1 MPKIWKSPN
10 FLVSL
15 RRTNIIM
22 TTESIKILYIRCLF
36 AALVCIYACQVEASS
51 VGIFEKSAF
60 TSSANISLLVQNLQ
74 TGEIIDSYR
83 PCNVAPPASV
93 MKLLPTA
100 TALETLGE
108 DYQFCTYIEYSG
120 YISDGILHGDLYVRG
135 TGDPTLGSQK
145 IGDSNFLNRWVKVIR
160 EAGIKQIRGQVIAD
174 MSYFDA
180 DAINP
185 GWIWE
190 DIGNYY
196 APGVYALSY
205 MDNTMNVVLR
215 SGPIGS
221 IADVQYTVP
230 KVPGIKFD
238 NHIRCTNITHDGAY
252 VHGAAYNYTRYLTG
266 SVPSNQGSFGVQ
278 GDLPNPGLLLVQ
290 NLSKRLEDCGI
301 EISAEPTYISEANG
315 VKRTLLYT
323 WLSPT
328 LREIVYETN
337 IHSNNLY
344 AESVFRTFGTRYSIP
359 GTIHNSADF
368 EKDFWMRRGVE
379 IRSARIVDGCGLAP
393 QDAISAQTLVQL
405 LTYMYHSANKEAF
418 YASLPVSGKTGTLR
432 SLLAGTELSGK
443 VHAKSGTIAATKNFA
458 GYIELPN
465 GQTWV
470 FAVMV
475 SFGNGKSKD
484 IQRVIGNYLLDL
496 YKTKGQQQPTLDD

>member
-1 MPKIWKSPN
+1 MPLWFCASAESLDIFMNSP
-10 FLVSL
+10 V
-15 RRTNIIM
+15 TA
-22 TTESIKILYIRCLF
+22 T
-36 AALVCIYACQVEASS
+36 
-51 VGIFEKSAF
+51 
-60 TSSANISLLVQNLQ
+60 ANISLLVQNLQ
-74 TGEIIDSYR
+74 TGELIDCYR
-83 PCNVAPPASV
+83 PQNVAPPASV

-100 TALETLGE
+100 TALETLGA
-108 DYQFCTYIEYSG
+108 DYRFSTYIEYSG
-120 YISDGILHGDLYVRG
+120 SISDGVLHGDLYVRG

-145 IGDSNFLNRWVKVIR
+145 TGDRNFLTRWVKAIR
-160 EAGIKQIRGQVIAD
+160 EAGIREIRGAVIAD
-174 MSYFDA
+174 LSYFDA

-215 SGPIGS
+215 SGAVGS
-221 IADVQYTVP
+221 IAEVQYTVP
-230 KVPGIKFD
+230 EVPGVQFD
-238 NHIRCTNITHDGAY
+238 NHIRCTSITHDGAY

-290 NLSKRLEDCGI
+290 HLSQRLEESGVTI
-301 EISAEPTYISEANG
+301 TAEPMYISEADG
-315 VKRTLLYT
+315 KHRTLLYT
-323 WLSPT
+323 WQSPT
-328 LREIVYETN
+328 LREIIYETN
-337 IHSNNLY
+337 IHSNNLF
-344 AESVFRTFGTRYSIP
+344 AESLFRTFGGRYQLP
-359 GTIHNSADF
+359 CTIHNSADF
-368 EKDFWMRRGVE
+368 EKDYWQRRGVK

-393 QDAISAQTLVQL
+393 QDAVSAETLVQL
-405 LTYMYHSANKEAF
+405 LTYMYRSPSKDAF
-418 YASLPVSGKTGTLR
+418 YASLPVSGQSGTLR
-432 SLLAGTELSGK
+432 SLLPGTELAGRI
-443 VHAKSGTIAATKNFA
+443 HAKSGTIAATKNFA

-475 SFGNGKSKD
+475 SFGNGKPKD

-496 YKTKGQQQPTLDD
+496 YRTKGKQ

>member
-1 MPKIWKSPN
+1 MPLWFCASAESLDIFMNSP
-10 FLVSL
+10 V
-15 RRTNIIM
+15 TA
-22 TTESIKILYIRCLF
+22 T
-36 AALVCIYACQVEASS
+36 
-51 VGIFEKSAF
+51 
-60 TSSANISLLVQNLQ
+60 ANISLLVQNLQ
-74 TGEIIDSYR
+74 TGELIDCYR
-83 PCNVAPPASV
+83 PQNVAPPASV

-100 TALETLGE
+100 TALETLGA
-108 DYQFCTYIEYSG
+108 DYRFSTYIEYSG
-120 YISDGILHGDLYVRG
+120 SISDGVLHGDLYVRG

-145 IGDSNFLNRWVKVIR
+145 TGDRNFLTRWVKAIRDAGIR
-160 EAGIKQIRGQVIAD
+160 EIRGAVIAD
-174 MSYFDA
+174 LSYFDA

-215 SGPIGS
+215 SGAVGS
-221 IADVQYTVP
+221 IAEVQYTVP
-230 KVPGIKFD
+230 EVPGVQFD
-238 NHIRCTNITHDGAY
+238 NHIRCTSITHDGAY

-290 NLSKRLEDCGI
+290 HLSQRLEESGVTI
-301 EISAEPTYISEANG
+301 TAEPMYISEADG
-315 VKRTLLYT
+315 KHRTLLYT
-323 WLSPT
+323 WQSPT
-328 LREIVYETN
+328 LREIIYETN

-344 AESVFRTFGTRYSIP
+344 AESLFRTFGGRYQLP
-359 GTIHNSADF
+359 CTIHNSADF
-368 EKDFWMRRGVE
+368 EKDYWQRRGVK

-393 QDAISAQTLVQL
+393 QDAVSAETLVQL
-405 LTYMYHSANKEAF
+405 LTYMYRSPSKDAF
-418 YASLPVSGKTGTLR
+418 YASLPVSGQSGTLR
-432 SLLAGTELSGK
+432 SLLPGTELAGRI
-443 VHAKSGTIAATKNFA
+443 HAKSGTIAATKNFA

-475 SFGNGKSKD
+475 SFGNGKPKD

-496 YKTKGQQQPTLDD
+496 YKAKGR

>member
-1 MPKIWKSPN
+1 MPLWFCASAESLDIFMNSP
-10 FLVSL
+10 V
-15 RRTNIIM
+15 TA
-22 TTESIKILYIRCLF
+22 T
-36 AALVCIYACQVEASS
+36 
-51 VGIFEKSAF
+51 
-60 TSSANISLLVQNLQ
+60 ANISLLVQNLQ
-74 TGEIIDSYR
+74 TGELVDCYR
-83 PCNVAPPASV
+83 PQNVAPPASV

-100 TALETLGE
+100 TALETLGA
-108 DYQFCTYIEYSG
+108 DYRFSTYIEYSG
-120 YISDGILHGDLYVRG
+120 SISDGVLHGDLYVRG

-145 IGDSNFLNRWVKVIR
+145 TGDRNFLTRWVKAIR
-160 EAGIKQIRGQVIAD
+160 EAGIREIRGAVIAD
-174 MSYFDA
+174 LSYFDA

-215 SGPIGS
+215 SGAVGS
-221 IADVQYTVP
+221 IAEVQYTVP
-230 KVPGIKFD
+230 EVPGVQFD
-238 NHIRCTNITHDGAY
+238 NHIRCTSITHDGAY

-290 NLSKRLEDCGI
+290 HLSQRLEESGVTI
-301 EISAEPTYISEANG
+301 TAEPMYISEADG
-315 VKRTLLYT
+315 KHRTLLYT
-323 WLSPT
+323 WQSPT
-328 LREIVYETN
+328 LREIIYETN

-344 AESVFRTFGTRYSIP
+344 AESLFRTFGGRYQLP
-359 GTIHNSADF
+359 CTIHNSADF
-368 EKDFWMRRGVE
+368 EKDYWLRRGVK

-393 QDAISAQTLVQL
+393 QDAVSAETLVQL
-405 LTYMYHSANKEAF
+405 LTYMYRSPSKDAF
-418 YASLPVSGKTGTLR
+418 YASLPVSGQSGTLR
-432 SLLAGTELSGK
+432 SLLPGTELAGRI
-443 VHAKSGTIAATKNFA
+443 HAKSGTIAATKNFA

-475 SFGNGKSKD
+475 SFGNGKPKD

-496 YKTKGQQQPTLDD
+496 YRTKGKQ

>member
-1 MPKIWKSPN
+1 MLFAVLLSTNVRSESLDIFLKSP
-10 FLVSL
+10 V
-15 RRTNIIM
+15 T
-22 TTESIKILYIRCLF
+22 
-36 AALVCIYACQVEASS
+36 A
-51 VGIFEKSAF
+51 
-60 TSSANISLLVQNLQ
+60 SANISLLVQDLHS
-74 TGEIIDSYR
+74 GELIDCYR
-83 PCNVAPPASV
+83 PQNVAPPASV

-100 TALETLGE
+100 TALETLGA
-108 DYQFCTYIEYSG
+108 DYRFSTYIEYSG
-120 YISDGILHGDLYVRG
+120 YISNGVLYGDLYVRG

-145 IGDSNFLNRWVKVIR
+145 VGDRNFLNRWVKAIR
-160 EAGIKQIRGQVIAD
+160 EAGIREIHGAVIAD
-174 MSYFDA
+174 LSYFDA
-180 DAINP
+180 DAVNP

-215 SGPIGS
+215 SGAVGS
-221 IADVQYTVP
+221 IAEVQYTVP
-230 KVPGIKFD
+230 EVPGVKFD
-238 NHIRCTNITHDGAY
+238 NHIRCTNITHDGAF

-266 SVPSNQGSFGVQ
+266 SVPSNEGSFGVQ

-290 NLSKRLEDCGI
+290 HLSQKLEENGI
-301 EISAEPTYISEANG
+301 TTTAEPMYISEADG
-315 VKRTLLYT
+315 KSRTLLYT

-328 LREIVYETN
+328 LREIVIETN
-337 IHSNNLY
+337 THSNNLF
-344 AESVFRTFGTRYSIP
+344 AESVFRTFGARYTLP
-359 GTIHNSADF
+359 CTIHNSADF
-368 EKDFWMRRGVE
+368 EKDYWLRRGIN

-393 QDAISAQTLVQL
+393 QDAISAETLVQL
-405 LTYMYHSANKEAF
+405 LTFMYRSQNKDAF
-418 YASLPVSGKTGTLR
+418 YASLPVSGQSGTLR
-432 SLLAGTELSGK
+432 SLLPGTELDGR

-496 YKTKGQQQPTLDD
+496 YRTKGKQ

>member
-1 MPKIWKSPN
+1 VPLWFCASAESLDIFMNSP
-10 FLVSL
+10 V
-15 RRTNIIM
+15 TA
-22 TTESIKILYIRCLF
+22 T
-36 AALVCIYACQVEASS
+36 
-51 VGIFEKSAF
+51 
-60 TSSANISLLVQNLQ
+60 ANISLLVQNLQ
-74 TGEIIDSYR
+74 TGELIDCYR
-83 PCNVAPPASV
+83 PQNVAPPASV

-100 TALETLGE
+100 TALETLGA
-108 DYQFCTYIEYSG
+108 DYRFSTYIEYSG
-120 YISDGILHGDLYVRG
+120 SISDGVLHGDLYVRG

-145 IGDSNFLNRWVKVIR
+145 TGDRNFLTRWVKAIR
-160 EAGIKQIRGQVIAD
+160 EAGIREIRGAVIAD
-174 MSYFDA
+174 LSYFDA

-215 SGPIGS
+215 SGAVGS
-221 IADVQYTVP
+221 IAEVQYTVP
-230 KVPGIKFD
+230 EVPGVQFD
-238 NHIRCTNITHDGAY
+238 NHIRCTSITHDGAY

-290 NLSKRLEDCGI
+290 HLSQRLEESGVTI
-301 EISAEPTYISEANG
+301 TAEPMYISEADG
-315 VKRTLLYT
+315 KHRTLLYT
-323 WLSPT
+323 WQSPT
-328 LREIVYETN
+328 LREIIYETN

-344 AESVFRTFGTRYSIP
+344 AESLFRTFGGRYQLP
-359 GTIHNSADF
+359 CTIHNSADF
-368 EKDFWMRRGVE
+368 EKDYWQRRGVK

-393 QDAISAQTLVQL
+393 QDAVSAETLVQL
-405 LTYMYHSANKEAF
+405 LTYMYRSPSKDAF
-418 YASLPVSGKTGTLR
+418 YASLPVSGQSGTLR
-432 SLLAGTELSGK
+432 SLLPGTELAGRI
-443 VHAKSGTIAATKNFA
+443 HAKSGTIAATKNFA

-475 SFGNGKSKD
+475 SFGNGKPKD

-496 YKTKGQQQPTLDD
+496 YKSKGR

>member
-1 MPKIWKSPN
+1 MLFTVLLSTNVRSESLDIFLKSP
-10 FLVSL
+10 V
-15 RRTNIIM
+15 T
-22 TTESIKILYIRCLF
+22 
-36 AALVCIYACQVEASS
+36 A
-51 VGIFEKSAF
+51 
-60 TSSANISLLVQNLQ
+60 SANISLLVQDLHS
-74 TGEIIDSYR
+74 GELIDCYR
-83 PCNVAPPASV
+83 PQNVAPPASV

-100 TALETLGE
+100 TALETLGA
-108 DYQFCTYIEYSG
+108 DYRFSTYIEYSG
-120 YISDGILHGDLYVRG
+120 YISNGVLHGDLYVRG

-145 IGDSNFLNRWVKVIR
+145 VGDRNFLNRWVKAIR
-160 EAGIKQIRGQVIAD
+160 EAGIREIRGAVIAD
-174 MSYFDA
+174 LSYFDA

-205 MDNTMNVVLR
+205 MDNTMNIVLR
-215 SGPIGS
+215 SGAVGS
-221 IADVQYTVP
+221 IAEVQYTVP
-230 KVPGIKFD
+230 EVPGVKFD
-238 NHIRCTNITHDGAY
+238 NHIRCTNITHDGAF

-266 SVPSNQGSFGVQ
+266 SVPSNEGSFGVQ
-278 GDLPNPGLLLVQ
+278 GDLPNPGLLLAQ
-290 NLSKRLEDCGI
+290 HLSQKLEENGI
-301 EISAEPTYISEANG
+301 TTTAEPMYISEADG
-315 VKRTLLYT
+315 KSRILIYT

-328 LREIVYETN
+328 LREIVIETN
-337 IHSNNLY
+337 THSNNLF
-344 AESVFRTFGTRYSIP
+344 AESVFRTFGARYTLP
-359 GTIHNSADF
+359 CTIHNSADF
-368 EKDFWMRRGVE
+368 EKDYWLRRGIN

-393 QDAISAQTLVQL
+393 QDAISAETLVQL
-405 LTYMYHSANKEAF
+405 LTFMYRSQNKDAF
-418 YASLPVSGKTGTLR
+418 YASLPVSGQSGTLR
-432 SLLAGTELSGK
+432 SLLPGTELDGR

-496 YKTKGQQQPTLDD
+496 YRTKGKQ

>member
-1 MPKIWKSPN
+1 MPLWFCASAESLDIFMNSP
-10 FLVSL
+10 V
-15 RRTNIIM
+15 TA
-22 TTESIKILYIRCLF
+22 T
-36 AALVCIYACQVEASS
+36 
-51 VGIFEKSAF
+51 
-60 TSSANISLLVQNLQ
+60 ANISLLVQNLQ
-74 TGEIIDSYR
+74 TGELIDCYR
-83 PCNVAPPASV
+83 PQNVAPPASV

-100 TALETLGE
+100 TALETLGA
-108 DYQFCTYIEYSG
+108 DYRFSTYIEYSG
-120 YISDGILHGDLYVRG
+120 SISDGVLHGDLYVRG

-145 IGDSNFLNRWVKVIR
+145 TGDRNFLTRWVKAIR
-160 EAGIKQIRGQVIAD
+160 EAGIREIRGAVIAD
-174 MSYFDA
+174 LSYFDA

-215 SGPIGS
+215 SGAVGS
-221 IADVQYTVP
+221 IAEVQYTVP
-230 KVPGIKFD
+230 EVPGVQFD
-238 NHIRCTNITHDGAY
+238 NHIRCTSITHDGAY

-290 NLSKRLEDCGI
+290 HLSQRLEESGVTI
-301 EISAEPTYISEANG
+301 TAEPMYISEADG
-315 VKRTLLYT
+315 KHRTLLYT
-323 WLSPT
+323 WQSPT
-328 LREIVYETN
+328 LREIIYETN

-344 AESVFRTFGTRYSIP
+344 AESLFRTFGGRYQLP
-359 GTIHNSADF
+359 CTIHNSADF
-368 EKDFWMRRGVE
+368 EKDYWQRRGVK

-393 QDAISAQTLVQL
+393 QDAVSAETLVQL
-405 LTYMYHSANKEAF
+405 LTYMYRSPSKDAF
-418 YASLPVSGKTGTLR
+418 YASLPVSGQSGTLR
-432 SLLAGTELSGK
+432 SLLPGTELAGRI
-443 VHAKSGTIAATKNFA
+443 HAKSGTIAATKNFA

-475 SFGNGKSKD
+475 SFGNGKPKD

-496 YKTKGQQQPTLDD
+496 YKSKGR

>member
-1 MPKIWKSPN
+1 MNSP
-10 FLVSL
+10 V
-15 RRTNIIM
+15 TA
-22 TTESIKILYIRCLF
+22 T
-36 AALVCIYACQVEASS
+36 
-51 VGIFEKSAF
+51 
-60 TSSANISLLVQNLQ
+60 ANISLLVQNLQ
-74 TGEIIDSYR
+74 TGELIDCYR
-83 PCNVAPPASV
+83 PQNVAPPASV

-100 TALETLGE
+100 TALETLGA
-108 DYQFCTYIEYSG
+108 DYRFSTYIEYSG
-120 YISDGILHGDLYVRG
+120 SISDGVLHGDLYVRG

-145 IGDSNFLNRWVKVIR
+145 TGDRNFLTRWVKAIR
-160 EAGIKQIRGQVIAD
+160 EAGIREIRGAVIAD
-174 MSYFDA
+174 LSYFDA

-215 SGPIGS
+215 SGAVGS
-221 IADVQYTVP
+221 IAEVQYTVP
-230 KVPGIKFD
+230 EVPGVQFD
-238 NHIRCTNITHDGAY
+238 NHIRCTSITHDGAY

-290 NLSKRLEDCGI
+290 HLSQRLEESGVTI
-301 EISAEPTYISEANG
+301 TAEPMYISEADG
-315 VKRTLLYT
+315 KHRTLLYT
-323 WLSPT
+323 WQSPT
-328 LREIVYETN
+328 LREIIYETN

-344 AESVFRTFGTRYSIP
+344 AESLFRTFGGRYQLP
-359 GTIHNSADF
+359 CTIHNSADF
-368 EKDFWMRRGVE
+368 EKDYWQRRGVK

-393 QDAISAQTLVQL
+393 QDAVSAETLVQL
-405 LTYMYHSANKEAF
+405 LTYMYRSPSKDAF
-418 YASLPVSGKTGTLR
+418 YASLPVSGQSGTLR
-432 SLLAGTELSGK
+432 SLLPGTELAGRI
-443 VHAKSGTIAATKNFA
+443 HAKSGTIAATKNFA

-475 SFGNGKSKD
+475 SFGNGKPKD

-496 YKTKGQQQPTLDD
+496 YRTKGKQ

>member
-1 MPKIWKSPN
+1 MPLWFCASAESLDIFMNSP
-10 FLVSL
+10 V
-15 RRTNIIM
+15 TA
-22 TTESIKILYIRCLF
+22 T
-36 AALVCIYACQVEASS
+36 
-51 VGIFEKSAF
+51 
-60 TSSANISLLVQNLQ
+60 ANISLLVQNLQ
-74 TGEIIDSYR
+74 TGELIDCYR
-83 PCNVAPPASV
+83 PQNVAPPASV

-100 TALETLGE
+100 TALETLGA
-108 DYQFCTYIEYSG
+108 DYRFSTYIEYSG
-120 YISDGILHGDLYVRG
+120 SISDGVLHGDLYVRG

-145 IGDSNFLNRWVKVIR
+145 TGDRNFLTRWVKAIRDAGIR
-160 EAGIKQIRGQVIAD
+160 EIRGAVIAD
-174 MSYFDA
+174 LSYFDA

-215 SGPIGS
+215 SGAVGS
-221 IADVQYTVP
+221 IAEVQYTVP
-230 KVPGIKFD
+230 EVPGVQFD
-238 NHIRCTNITHDGAY
+238 NHIRCTSITHDGAY

-290 NLSKRLEDCGI
+290 HLSQRLEESGVTI
-301 EISAEPTYISEANG
+301 TAEPMYISEADG
-315 VKRTLLYT
+315 KHRTLLYT
-323 WLSPT
+323 WQSPT
-328 LREIVYETN
+328 LREIIYETN

-344 AESVFRTFGTRYSIP
+344 AESLFRTFGGRYQLP
-359 GTIHNSADF
+359 CTIHNSADF
-368 EKDFWMRRGVE
+368 EKDYWQRRGVK

-393 QDAISAQTLVQL
+393 QDAVSAETLVQL
-405 LTYMYHSANKEAF
+405 LTYMYRSPSKDAF
-418 YASLPVSGKTGTLR
+418 YASLPVSGQSGTLR
-432 SLLAGTELSGK
+432 SLLPGTELAGRI
-443 VHAKSGTIAATKNFA
+443 HAKSGTIAATKNFA

-475 SFGNGKSKD
+475 SFGNGKPKD

-496 YKTKGQQQPTLDD
+496 YRTKGKQ

>member
-1 MPKIWKSPN
+1 MLFTVLLSTNVRSESLDIFLKSP
-10 FLVSL
+10 V
-15 RRTNIIM
+15 T
-22 TTESIKILYIRCLF
+22 
-36 AALVCIYACQVEASS
+36 A
-51 VGIFEKSAF
+51 
-60 TSSANISLLVQNLQ
+60 SANISLLVQDLHS
-74 TGEIIDSYR
+74 GELIDCYR
-83 PCNVAPPASV
+83 PQNVAPPASV

-100 TALETLGE
+100 TALETLGA
-108 DYQFCTYIEYSG
+108 DYRFSTYIEYSG
-120 YISDGILHGDLYVRG
+120 YISNGVLHGDLYVRG

-145 IGDSNFLNRWVKVIR
+145 VGDRNFLNRWVKAIR
-160 EAGIKQIRGQVIAD
+160 EAGIREIRGAVIAD
-174 MSYFDA
+174 LSYFDA

-205 MDNTMNVVLR
+205 MDNTMNIVLR
-215 SGPIGS
+215 SGAVGS
-221 IADVQYTVP
+221 IAEVQYTVP
-230 KVPGIKFD
+230 EVPGVKFD
-238 NHIRCTNITHDGAY
+238 NHIRCTNITHDGAF

-266 SVPSNQGSFGVQ
+266 SVPSNEGSFGVQ
-278 GDLPNPGLLLVQ
+278 GDLPNPGLLLAQ
-290 NLSKRLEDCGI
+290 HLSQKLEENDI
-301 EISAEPTYISEANG
+301 TTTAEPMYISEADG
-315 VKRTLLYT
+315 KSRTLIYT

-328 LREIVYETN
+328 LREIVIETN
-337 IHSNNLY
+337 THSNNLF
-344 AESVFRTFGTRYSIP
+344 AESVFRTFGARYTLP
-359 GTIHNSADF
+359 CTIHNSADF
-368 EKDFWMRRGVE
+368 EKDYWLRRGIN

-393 QDAISAQTLVQL
+393 QDAISAETLVQL
-405 LTYMYHSANKEAF
+405 LTFMYRSQNKDAF
-418 YASLPVSGKTGTLR
+418 YASLPVSGQSGTLR
-432 SLLAGTELSGK
+432 SLLPGTELDGR

-496 YKTKGQQQPTLDD
+496 YRTKGKQ

>member
-1 MPKIWKSPN
+1 MPLWFCASAESLDIFMNSP
-10 FLVSL
+10 V
-15 RRTNIIM
+15 TA
-22 TTESIKILYIRCLF
+22 T
-36 AALVCIYACQVEASS
+36 
-51 VGIFEKSAF
+51 
-60 TSSANISLLVQNLQ
+60 ANISLLVQNLQ
-74 TGEIIDSYR
+74 TGELIDCYR
-83 PCNVAPPASV
+83 PQNVAPPASV

-100 TALETLGE
+100 TALETLGA
-108 DYQFCTYIEYSG
+108 DYRFSTYIEYSG
-120 YISDGILHGDLYVRG
+120 SISDGVLHGDLYVRG

-145 IGDSNFLNRWVKVIR
+145 TGDRNFLTRWVKAIRDAGIR
-160 EAGIKQIRGQVIAD
+160 EIRGAVIAD
-174 MSYFDA
+174 LSYFDA

-215 SGPIGS
+215 SGAVGS
-221 IADVQYTVP
+221 IAEVQYTVP
-230 KVPGIKFD
+230 EVPGVQFD
-238 NHIRCTNITHDGAY
+238 NHIRCTSITHDGAY

-290 NLSKRLEDCGI
+290 HLSQRLEESGVTI
-301 EISAEPTYISEANG
+301 TAEPMYISEVDG
-315 VKRTLLYT
+315 KHRTLLYT
-323 WLSPT
+323 WQSPT
-328 LREIVYETN
+328 LREIIYETN

-344 AESVFRTFGTRYSIP
+344 AESLFRTFGGRYQLP
-359 GTIHNSADF
+359 CTIHNSADF
-368 EKDFWMRRGVE
+368 EKDYWLRRGVK

-393 QDAISAQTLVQL
+393 QDAVSAETLVQL
-405 LTYMYHSANKEAF
+405 LTYMYRSPSKDAF
-418 YASLPVSGKTGTLR
+418 YASLPVSGQSGTLR
-432 SLLAGTELSGK
+432 SLLPGTELAGRI
-443 VHAKSGTIAATKNFA
+443 HAKSGTIAATKNFA

-475 SFGNGKSKD
+475 SFGNGKPKD

-496 YKTKGQQQPTLDD
+496 YRTKGKQ

>member
-1 MPKIWKSPN
+1 MRNILRNICTIAVCLPVWLSASAESLDIFLKSP
-10 FLVSL
+10 V
-15 RRTNIIM
+15 
-22 TTESIKILYIRCLF
+22 
-36 AALVCIYACQVEASS
+36 
-51 VGIFEKSAF
+51 
-60 TSSANISLLVQNLQ
+60 TSTANISLLVQNLQ
-74 TGEIIDSYR
+74 TGELIDCYR
-83 PCNVAPPASV
+83 PQNVAPPASV

-100 TALETLGE
+100 TALETLGA
-108 DYQFCTYIEYSG
+108 DYRFSTYIEHSG
-120 YISDGILHGDLYVRG
+120 YINGGILYGDLYVRG

-145 IGDSNFLNRWVKVIR
+145 IGDRNFLNRWVKAIR
-160 EAGIKQIRGQVIAD
+160 EAGIREIRGAVIAD
-174 MSYFDA
+174 LSYFDA

-215 SGPIGS
+215 SGAVGS
-221 IADVQYTVP
+221 IAEVQYTVP
-230 KVPGIKFD
+230 EVPGVQFD
-238 NHIRCTNITHDGAY
+238 NHIRCTSITHDGAY

-290 NLSKRLEDCGI
+290 HLSQRLEESGVTI
-301 EISAEPTYISEANG
+301 TAEPMYISEADG
-315 VKRTLLYT
+315 KSRTLIYT

-328 LREIVYETN
+328 LREIIYETN
-337 IHSNNLY
+337 IHSNNLF
-344 AESVFRTFGTRYSIP
+344 AESLFRTFGGRYWLP
-359 GTIHNSADF
+359 CTIHNSADF
-368 EKDFWMRRGVE
+368 EKDYWLRRGVK

-393 QDAISAQTLVQL
+393 QDAVSAETLVQL
-405 LTYMYHSANKEAF
+405 LTYMYRSPNKDAF
-418 YASLPVSGKTGTLR
+418 YASLPVSGQSGTLR
-432 SLLAGTELSGK
+432 SLLPGTELDGR

-484 IQRVIGNYLLDL
+484 IQCVIGNYLLDL
-496 YKTKGQQQPTLDD
+496 YKTKGK

>member
-1 MPKIWKSPN
+1 MPLWFCASAESLDIFMNSP
-10 FLVSL
+10 V
-15 RRTNIIM
+15 TA
-22 TTESIKILYIRCLF
+22 T
-36 AALVCIYACQVEASS
+36 
-51 VGIFEKSAF
+51 
-60 TSSANISLLVQNLQ
+60 ANISLLVQNLQ
-74 TGEIIDSYR
+74 TGELIDCYR
-83 PCNVAPPASV
+83 PQNVAPPASV

-100 TALETLGE
+100 TALETLGA
-108 DYQFCTYIEYSG
+108 DYRFSTYIEYSG
-120 YISDGILHGDLYVRG
+120 SISDGVLHGDLYVRG

-145 IGDSNFLNRWVKVIR
+145 TGDRNFLTRWVKAIR
-160 EAGIKQIRGQVIAD
+160 EAGIREIRGAVIAD
-174 MSYFDA
+174 LSYFDA

-215 SGPIGS
+215 SGAVGS
-221 IADVQYTVP
+221 IAEVQYTVP
-230 KVPGIKFD
+230 EVPGVQFD
-238 NHIRCTNITHDGAY
+238 NHIRCTSITHDGAY

-290 NLSKRLEDCGI
+290 HLSQRLEESGVTI
-301 EISAEPTYISEANG
+301 TAEPMYISEADG
-315 VKRTLLYT
+315 KHRTLLYT
-323 WLSPT
+323 WQSPT
-328 LREIVYETN
+328 LREIIYETN

-344 AESVFRTFGTRYSIP
+344 AESLFRTFGGRYQLP
-359 GTIHNSADF
+359 CTIHNSADF
-368 EKDFWMRRGVE
+368 EKDYWQRRGVK

-393 QDAISAQTLVQL
+393 QDAVSAETLVQL
-405 LTYMYHSANKEAF
+405 LTYMYRSPSKDAF
-418 YASLPVSGKTGTLR
+418 YASLPVSGQSGTLR
-432 SLLAGTELSGK
+432 SLLPGTELAGRI
-443 VHAKSGTIAATKNFA
+443 HAKSGTIAATKNFA

-475 SFGNGKSKD
+475 SFGNGKPKD

-496 YKTKGQQQPTLDD
+496 YKAKGR

>member
-1 MPKIWKSPN
+1 MTRN
-10 FLVSL
+10 FK
-15 RRTNIIM
+15 TYIILAWLCVFVCFVQA
-22 TTESIKILYIRCLF
+22 ESID
-36 AALVCIYACQVEASS
+36 
-51 VGIFEKSAF
+51 IFLKNPVTA
-60 TSSANISLLVQNLQ
+60 SANISLLVQDLHS
-74 TGEIIDSYR
+74 GEVIDSYR
-83 PCNVAPPASV
+83 ATNVAPPASV

-100 TALETLGE
+100 TALETLGA
-108 DYQFCTYIEYSG
+108 DYRFSTYIEYSG
-120 YISDGILHGDLYVRG
+120 YIADGVLHGDLYVRG

-145 IGDSNFLNRWVKVIR
+145 VGDRNFLNRWAKAIR
-160 EAGIKQIRGQVIAD
+160 EAGIREIRGQVIAD
-174 MSYFDA
+174 LSYFDA

-205 MDNTMNVVLR
+205 LDNTMNVVLR
-215 SGPIGS
+215 SGSVGS
-221 IADVQYTVP
+221 IAEVQYTVP
-230 KVPGIKFD
+230 EVPGVQFE
-238 NHIRCTNITHDGAY
+238 NHIRCTSITHDGAF

-290 NLSKRLEDCGI
+290 HLSKRLEESGVVI
-301 EISAEPTYISEANG
+301 TAEPTYISETDG
-315 VKRTLLYT
+315 KSRTLLYT
-323 WLSPT
+323 WQSAP
-328 LREIVYETN
+328 LRDIIFETN

-344 AESVFRTFGTRYSIP
+344 AESLFRTFGARYTLP
-359 GTIHNSADF
+359 CTIHNSADF
-368 EKDFWMRRGVE
+368 EQDYWLRRGVN

-393 QDAISAQTLVQL
+393 QDAISAETLVQL
-405 LTYMYHSANKEAF
+405 LTYMYRSPNKDAF
-418 YASLPVSGKTGTLR
+418 YASLPVSGQSGTLR
-432 SLLAGTELSGK
+432 SLLPGTELAGK

-475 SFGNGKSKD
+475 SFGNGKAKQ
-484 IQRVIGNYLLDL
+484 IQSVIGSYLLDL
-496 YKTKGQQQPTLDD
+496 YKAKGEK

>member
-1 MPKIWKSPN
+1 MPLWFCASAESLDIFMNSP
-10 FLVSL
+10 V
-15 RRTNIIM
+15 TA
-22 TTESIKILYIRCLF
+22 T
-36 AALVCIYACQVEASS
+36 
-51 VGIFEKSAF
+51 
-60 TSSANISLLVQNLQ
+60 ANISLLVQNLQ
-74 TGEIIDSYR
+74 TGELIDCYR
-83 PCNVAPPASV
+83 PQNVAPPASV

-100 TALETLGE
+100 TALETLGA
-108 DYQFCTYIEYSG
+108 DYRFSTYIEYSG
-120 YISDGILHGDLYVRG
+120 SISDGVLHGDLYVRG

-145 IGDSNFLNRWVKVIR
+145 TGDRNFLTRWVKAILDAGIR
-160 EAGIKQIRGQVIAD
+160 EIRGAVIAD
-174 MSYFDA
+174 LSYFDA

-215 SGPIGS
+215 SGAVGS
-221 IADVQYTVP
+221 IAEVQYTVP
-230 KVPGIKFD
+230 EVPGVQFD
-238 NHIRCTNITHDGAY
+238 NHIRCTSITHDGAY

-290 NLSKRLEDCGI
+290 HLSQRLEESGVTI
-301 EISAEPTYISEANG
+301 TAEPMYISEADG
-315 VKRTLLYT
+315 KHRTLLYT
-323 WLSPT
+323 WQSPT
-328 LREIVYETN
+328 LGEIIYETN

-344 AESVFRTFGTRYSIP
+344 AESLFRTFGGRYQLP
-359 GTIHNSADF
+359 CTIHNSADF
-368 EKDFWMRRGVE
+368 EKDYWQRRGVK

-393 QDAISAQTLVQL
+393 QDAVSAETLVQL
-405 LTYMYHSANKEAF
+405 LTYMYRSPSKDAF
-418 YASLPVSGKTGTLR
+418 YASLPVSGQSGTLR
-432 SLLAGTELSGK
+432 SLLPGTELAGRI
-443 VHAKSGTIAATKNFA
+443 HAKSGTIAATKNFA

-475 SFGNGKSKD
+475 SFGNGKPKD

-496 YKTKGQQQPTLDD
+496 YRTKGKQ

>member
-1 MPKIWKSPN
+1 MWLSASAESLDIFLKSP
-10 FLVSL
+10 V
-15 RRTNIIM
+15 
-22 TTESIKILYIRCLF
+22 
-36 AALVCIYACQVEASS
+36 
-51 VGIFEKSAF
+51 
-60 TSSANISLLVQNLQ
+60 TSTANISLLVQNLQ
-74 TGEIIDSYR
+74 TGELIDCYR
-83 PCNVAPPASV
+83 PQNVAPPASV

-100 TALETLGE
+100 TALETLGA
-108 DYQFCTYIEYSG
+108 DYRFSTYIEHSG
-120 YISDGILHGDLYVRG
+120 YINSGILYGDLYVRG

-145 IGDSNFLNRWVKVIR
+145 IGDRNFLNRWVKAIR
-160 EAGIKQIRGQVIAD
+160 EAGIREIRGAVIAD
-174 MSYFDA
+174 LSYFDA

-215 SGPIGS
+215 SGAVGS
-221 IADVQYTVP
+221 IAEVQYTVP
-230 KVPGIKFD
+230 EVPGVQFD
-238 NHIRCTNITHDGAY
+238 NHIRCTSITHDGAY

-290 NLSKRLEDCGI
+290 HLSQRLEESGVTI
-301 EISAEPTYISEANG
+301 TAEPMYISEADG
-315 VKRTLLYT
+315 KSRTLIYT

-328 LREIVYETN
+328 LREIIYETN
-337 IHSNNLY
+337 IHSNNLF
-344 AESVFRTFGTRYSIP
+344 AESLFRTFGGRYWLP
-359 GTIHNSADF
+359 CTIHNSADF
-368 EKDFWMRRGVE
+368 EKDYWLRRGVK

-393 QDAISAQTLVQL
+393 QDAVSAETLVQL
-405 LTYMYHSANKEAF
+405 LTYMYRSPNKDAF
-418 YASLPVSGKTGTLR
+418 YASLPVSGQSGTLR
-432 SLLAGTELSGK
+432 SLLPGTELAGR

-496 YKTKGQQQPTLDD
+496 YKTKGK

>member
-1 MPKIWKSPN
+1 MWLSASAESLDIFLKSP
-10 FLVSL
+10 V
-15 RRTNIIM
+15 
-22 TTESIKILYIRCLF
+22 
-36 AALVCIYACQVEASS
+36 
-51 VGIFEKSAF
+51 
-60 TSSANISLLVQNLQ
+60 TSTANISLLVQNLQ
-74 TGEIIDSYR
+74 TGELIDCYR
-83 PCNVAPPASV
+83 PQNVAPPASV

-100 TALETLGE
+100 TALETLGA
-108 DYQFCTYIEYSG
+108 DYRFSTYIEHSG
-120 YISDGILHGDLYVRG
+120 YINGGILYGDLYVRG

-145 IGDSNFLNRWVKVIR
+145 IGDRNFLNRWVKAIR
-160 EAGIKQIRGQVIAD
+160 EAGIREIRGAVIAD
-174 MSYFDA
+174 LSYFDA

-215 SGPIGS
+215 SGAVGS
-221 IADVQYTVP
+221 IAEVQYTVP
-230 KVPGIKFD
+230 EVPGVQFD
-238 NHIRCTNITHDGAY
+238 NHIRCTSITHDGAY

-290 NLSKRLEDCGI
+290 HLSQRLEESGVTI
-301 EISAEPTYISEANG
+301 TAEPMYISEADG
-315 VKRTLLYT
+315 KSRTLIYT

-328 LREIVYETN
+328 LREIIYETN
-337 IHSNNLY
+337 IHSNNLF
-344 AESVFRTFGTRYSIP
+344 AESLFRTFGGRYWLP
-359 GTIHNSADF
+359 CTIHNSADF
-368 EKDFWMRRGVE
+368 EKDYWLRRGVN

-393 QDAISAQTLVQL
+393 QDAVSAETLVQL
-405 LTYMYHSANKEAF
+405 LTYMYRSPNKDAF
-418 YASLPVSGKTGTLR
+418 YASLPVSGQSGTLR
-432 SLLAGTELSGK
+432 SLLPGTELAGR

-496 YKTKGQQQPTLDD
+496 YKTKGK